1 MSTSVQVDQL
11 PGCNFCNNPALYDA
25 VTLFGPWANMCQ
37 LHFDIYGTGLGTGR
51 GQRLVVTS

>member
-1 MSTSVQVDQL
+1 VSTSVQVDQL
-11 PGCNFCNNPALYDA
+11 PGCNFCNKLALYDA